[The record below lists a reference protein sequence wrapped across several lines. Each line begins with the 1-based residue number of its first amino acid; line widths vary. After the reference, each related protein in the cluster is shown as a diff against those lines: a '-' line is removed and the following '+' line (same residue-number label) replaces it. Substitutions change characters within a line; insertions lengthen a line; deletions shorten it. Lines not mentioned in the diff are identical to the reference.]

1 MVFLL
6 HHWDSAGRTGDI
18 FSLRP
23 DRDPHGSSYRRSSSI
38 TPQSRPISHYEP
50 NIWSRV
56 PDHSASI
63 KKTPAEAEGPVHF
76 SSLLLAVCSAAT
88 VTKMSDVDGT
98 RTGC

>member
-18 FSLRP
+18 FSSALTE
-23 DRDPHGSSYRRSSSI
+23 
-38 TPQSRPISHYEP
+38 TPTVPLTGAAHPSRHNQGP
-50 NIWSRV
+50 
-56 PDHSASI
+56 SASAAHLEQGAGPQRVY
-63 KKTPAEAEGPVHF
+63 KNPAEAEGPIHF

-88 VTKMSDVDGT
+88 VTKMSDVDGR